1 MTRPVT
7 VDFELTDTGHDPRDA
22 FRVDFTGRA
31 TINRKDWT
39 VNGAGGLVGEKV
51 TVQFAIAAIR
61 RP

>member
-1 MTRPVT
+1 M
-7 VDFELTDTGHDPRDA
+7 DFELTDTGHDPRDA